1 MFQRLL
7 GAFRQRIILLRQRFT
22 AEVEQGQSRI
32 VAAEANPDSMKVA
45 GFSDNRD
52 SAATTGRR
60 LLVYLFDQAA
70 LNQLA
75 GNFGDAGGGEL
86 AEFGNLNARYRPLL
100 INQPVNRC
108 AIKLLNKIDI
118 SYL

>member
-1 MFQRLL
+1 M
-7 GAFRQRIILLRQRFT
+7 
-22 AEVEQGQSRI
+22 E
-32 VAAEANPDSMKVA
+32 MA
-45 GFSDNRD
+45 GFSNNRNG
-52 SAATTGRR
+52 AATTGRG

-75 GNFGDAGGGEL
+75 GNFGDTGGGKL
-86 AEFGNLNARYRPLL
+86 TEFSNLNARYRPLL

-108 AIKLLNKIDI
+108 AIELLNKIDI